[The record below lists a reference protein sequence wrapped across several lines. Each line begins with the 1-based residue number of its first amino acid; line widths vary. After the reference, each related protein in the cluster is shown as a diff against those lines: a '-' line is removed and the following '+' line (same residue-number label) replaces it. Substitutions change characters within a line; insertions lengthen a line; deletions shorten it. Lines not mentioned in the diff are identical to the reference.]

1 METYNAYLMAV
12 EEAKVLEREDGMI
25 VSVAEQQPHPIYELY
40 DHLLHH
46 ETTRASHR
54 ARAR

>member
-1 METYNAYLMAV
+1 METYNAYLMAL

-40 DHLLHH
+40 DHLLNH
-46 ETTRASHR
+46 ETTQASHR